1 MENKSNI
8 NKKTLVLVIMLILML
23 VVASVYKLKNEKGVN
38 KPLPKYKDILVR
50 DNGLANAVERI
61 YDATVMIKTYQGG
74 KMLGNGSG
82 FIYKKDKDYAYILT
96 NHHVIEKASS
106 LRVKMTTSEV
116 DAKIMGSDKYLDIAV
131 VRIPSKDVI
140 QVASLGKASDLKL
153 GDLIFTI
160 GTPVG
165 GEFFNSVT
173 SGIISAKNREIPI
186 SVETK
191 NDFLINV
198 IQTDAS
204 INPGNS
210 GGPRVNNKGEVVGIN
225 SLKLVDAQ
233 IEGMGFAIKIED
245 ALAHAKEFEEG
256 KKIRRPVLG
265 VMITNVENKDLID
278 KDFNISPKI
287 TKGVLITEVDS
298 KSGAFKAGLKEGD
311 VITKIADA
319 SVENIAHLKYLLYQ
333 YKPGDKVKLEVY
345 RGIIKKT
352 IEVELQEAK

>member
-1 MENKSNI
+1 MENKNNT
-8 NKKTLVLVIMLILML
+8 NKKTLVLVIMLVMML
-23 VVASVYKLKNEKGVN
+23 IVASVYKLKNERPVN
-38 KPLPKYKDILVR
+38 KPLPKYKDIVVR
-50 DNGLANAVERI
+50 DNGLANAVEKV
-61 YDATVMIKTYQGG
+61 YDATVMIKTYQGN
-74 KMLGNGSG
+74 KMIGNGSG

-96 NHHVIEKASS
+96 NHHVIEKATS
-106 LRVKMTTSEV
+106 LRVKMTSAEV
-116 DAKIMGSDKYLDIAV
+116 DAKVMGSDKYLDIAV
-131 VRIPSKDVI
+131 VRIPSKEVI
-140 QVASLGKASDLKL
+140 QVASLGKAADLKL

-186 SVETK
+186 NVETK

-210 GGPRVNNKGEVVGIN
+210 GGPLVNSKGEVVGIN

-256 KKIRRPVLG
+256 KKIRRPILG

-278 KDFNISPKI
+278 KDFDISPKI
-287 TKGVLITEVDS
+287 KKGVLITEVGN
-298 KSGAFKAGLKEGD
+298 KSGAAKAGLKEGD

-319 SVENIAHLKYLLYQ
+319 KVENIAHLKYLLYQ

-345 RGIIKKT
+345 RGISRKL